1 MGLLLYG
8 LNELQGGF
16 LITKILQ
23 ARRNISA

>member
-1 MGLLLYG
+1 MGLLMDG

-16 LITKILQ
+16 LTTKIIK